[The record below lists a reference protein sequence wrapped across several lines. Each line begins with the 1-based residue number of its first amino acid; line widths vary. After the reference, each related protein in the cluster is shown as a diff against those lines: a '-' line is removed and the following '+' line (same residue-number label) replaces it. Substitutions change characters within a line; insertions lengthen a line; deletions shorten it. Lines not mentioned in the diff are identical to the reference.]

1 MQDFNFG
8 DPNQLAAQL
17 GIAVLLFFA
26 LLALAI
32 IMLWYI
38 RSDAKKWEQR
48 ERNTTA
54 VYQSIIDQISK
65 TRDKDFDLLK
75 GALDDNR
82 DQISILRGVV
92 ERLKSMQNESNNHR
106 ETSDQAFR
114 DLFTKVSVIL
124 ENRCIHQL
132 HKTTGT

>member
-1 MQDFNFG
+1 MKDFNFG
-8 DPNQLAAQL
+8 DPNELAATL
-17 GIAVLLFFA
+17 GVAVLLFFA
-26 LLALAI
+26 LLALSI

-38 RSDAKKWEQR
+38 RSEAKKWEQR
-48 ERNTTA
+48 ELNTTT
-54 VYQSIIDQISK
+54 VYKSIIDQISK

-92 ERLKSMQNESNNHR
+92 ERLKAMQNESNNHR

-132 HKTTGT
+132 KHNT